1 MATFDYRDLRVT
13 WNFVRASMRDK
24 YLGTSLGSL
33 WGIANP
39 LMMLATFTFV
49 FGFVYKVRLPGSEMP
64 SPLAYAIWLI
74 SGYGPWISISESII
88 AASASVVG
96 ASGIV
101 KNLAIKLEILPLASA
116 LTGLLPL
123 FVSLAFLVA
132 LMLAD
137 GHPPSWHALLLPLLI
152 VLQAM
157 LVVAIGFLVAALTV
171 FFRDLSYALPNLLT
185 VVLFATPIF
194 YPIDSMPRILK
205 LLSAFNPF
213 YILANAYRET
223 MIYHRVPDPL
233 GLVYVAAFALVL
245 GTATLFVFRR
255 LKGFFEA
262 AL

>member
-1 MATFDYRDLRVT
+1 MATFDSRDLRIT

-39 LMMLATFTFV
+39 LMMMATFTFV
-49 FGFVYKVRLPGSEMP
+49 FGYVYKVKLPGAETP

-88 AASASVVG
+88 AAATSVTG

-101 KNLAIKLEILPLASA
+101 KNLAIKLELLPLASA

-123 FVSLAFLVA
+123 FVGLGFLVV

-137 GHPPSWHALLLPLLI
+137 GQAPSWHALLLPVLV

-157 LVVAIGFLVAALTV
+157 LVIAIGFLVAALTV

-194 YPIDSMPRILK
+194 YPIDSMPRMLK
-205 LLSAFNPF
+205 WLTGFNPF
-213 YILANAYRET
+213 YILANAYREA
-223 MIYHRVPDPL
+223 MIYHRVPDIF
-233 GLVYVAAFALVL
+233 GLVYVAVFSLLL
-245 GTATLFVFRR
+245 GVATLSMFRR
-255 LKGFFEA
+255 LKGYFEA